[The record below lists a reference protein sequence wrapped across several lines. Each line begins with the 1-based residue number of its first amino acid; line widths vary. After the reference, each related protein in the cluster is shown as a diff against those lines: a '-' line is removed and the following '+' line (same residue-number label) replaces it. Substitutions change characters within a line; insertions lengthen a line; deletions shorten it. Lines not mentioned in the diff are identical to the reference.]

1 VSGKAN
7 NRDSTHT
14 KNNKQVNSVPNLVFQ
29 PFKANRIYIT
39 ILGLLSTGLCIF
51 LFVKVMQNAISFSSD
66 QLNEISNFAVNI
78 NLVVG
83 ALGLAIFLLP
93 IKSDQNQKETL
104 LIRYVG
110 SIMLSTSCAIL
121 GYIISYS
128 SFLNDKIISI
138 YCVAMLLI
146 LSGCVLHTVS
156 TMVAFFNI
164 RD

>member
-1 VSGKAN
+1 MSGKAN

-104 LIRYVG
+104 LIRLAVTEEKLNLNP
-110 SIMLSTSCAIL
+110 SK
-121 GYIISYS
+121 S
-128 SFLNDKIISI
+128 SPIDKIVPSAFENNIRL
-138 YCVAMLLI
+138 YPV
-146 LSGCVLHTVS
+146 TVS
-156 TMVAFFNI
+156 PTVTLSIPTIPLFSK
-164 RD
+164 DG